1 MPVPK
6 RRAGDIEQ
14 PFADRAEG
22 ICLAKVAAVH
32 WRGCEDDAERH
43 PRPVGSSGAS
53 DYRRAVACLSAWGP
67 VRRHIGFPK
76 RGSPVALEGF
86 RAAWTI
92 RPFPGKGVRIA
103 ASRCSLPAP
112 FLPGLGASASEKRPR
127 VERLGI
133 KATLERR
140 LDDGPRGMSMQT
152 AILSDAWTVG
162 RVSRWESEG
171 TTLPPRTVI
180 SKPFPKGKS
189 QLPWAHSQSR
199 Q

>member
-43 PRPVGSSGAS
+43 ARPVGSSGAS

-67 VRRHIGFPK
+67 VQRHIGFPK

-103 ASRCSLPAP
+103 ASRCSFTCP
-112 FLPGLGASASEKRPR
+112 
-127 VERLGI
+127 
-133 KATLERR
+133 
-140 LDDGPRGMSMQT
+140 
-152 AILSDAWTVG
+152 LS
-162 RVSRWESEG
+162 
-171 TTLPPRTVI
+171 
-180 SKPFPKGKS
+180 
-189 QLPWAHSQSR
+189 PWARGISQREKTTGRAAWDKSHARATSR
-199 Q
+199 RRATRHVDADGDLE